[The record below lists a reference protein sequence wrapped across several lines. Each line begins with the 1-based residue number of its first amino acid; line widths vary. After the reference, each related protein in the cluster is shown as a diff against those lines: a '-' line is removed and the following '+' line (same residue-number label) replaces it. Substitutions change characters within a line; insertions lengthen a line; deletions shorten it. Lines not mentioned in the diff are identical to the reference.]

1 MGNIFG
7 NHEKCPEDLEKC
19 RKDLL
24 ECQTALR
31 RSETLRYK
39 ESEIVDEFLKQQNL
53 SRAYN
58 NMRSNSI
65 KRCGRRRTRNRFQ
78 R

>member
-1 MGNIFG
+1 MQ
-7 NHEKCPEDLEKC
+7 
-19 RKDLL
+19 DLL

-39 ESEIVDEFLKQQNL
+39 ESEIVDEFLKQHNL

-58 NMRSNSI
+58 NMRNSI
-65 KRCGRRRTRNRFQ
+65 KRGGRRRTRNRFFQ